1 MSEGNSVL
9 ALSGDCFFFLFKNFL
24 ETQEKRLKILLNF
37 TKVYARTSPDQKA
50 FIVKC
55 LKKSMEKK
63 KDEFVGFC
71 GDGANDCSA
80 LQCSHVGLSLS
91 EMDASIASPF
101 VSTVDNISTILDLII
116 EGKACLASG
125 IQSF

>member
-1 MSEGNSVL
+1 MEKLKTSDTVV
-9 ALSGDCFFFLFKNFL
+9 ALSGDCFEKLCANFL
-24 ETQEKRLKILLNF
+24 QKPDKKIKILLNF

-63 KDEFVGFC
+63 YDKFVGFC

-80 LQCSHVGLSLS
+80 L
-91 EMDASIASPF
+91 
-101 VSTVDNISTILDLII
+101 
-116 EGKACLASG
+116 
-125 IQSF
+125 